1 MFNLT
6 NKIALITGA
15 SRGLGWSMAQSLA
28 KAGAH
33 VVLNA
38 RDEKLLSERVKT
50 LSEQG
55 LSAQAAAFDVT
66 NFEAAQA
73 CVSDLQKQWGKID
86 ILIANAGINHRQ
98 AIQDFELENF
108 EKDFEADEVFCCIGT
123 TAKKTSDKTVYKAID
138 YGIPVTA
145 AKLSKR
151 NNIPTFMVVSAMGA
165 NARSN
170 IFYNKTKGEMERD
183 VLLQKIIN
191 TYVLQPS
198 IIGGN
203 RKETRIGEK
212 IGLFIFKIIQPLFIG
227 KLQNY
232 KIIEAEEIAQAMV
245 NLANSKN
252 SKEKII
258 TSNTIKNISKTKNN

>member
-1 MFNLT
+1 MGKTAIILGATGLVGGIVLQKLIEDEAYTAIKLFSR
-6 NKIALITGA
+6 NKIE
-15 SRGLGWSMAQSLA
+15 GLPI
-28 KAGAH
+28 K
-33 VVLNA
+33 
-38 RDEKLLSERVKT
+38 VKQF
-50 LSEQG
+50 LG
-55 LSAQAAAFDVT
+55 
-66 NFEAAQA
+66 NI
-73 CVSDLQKQWGKID
+73 LQ
-86 ILIANAGINHRQ
+86 
-98 AIQDFELENF
+98 LENF

-258 TSNTIKNISKTKNN
+258 TTNTIKNISKTKNN

>member
-1 MFNLT
+1 MGKTAIILGATGLVGGIVLQKLIEDEAYTAIKLFSR
-6 NKIALITGA
+6 NKIE
-15 SRGLGWSMAQSLA
+15 GLPI
-28 KAGAH
+28 K
-33 VVLNA
+33 
-38 RDEKLLSERVKT
+38 VKQF
-50 LSEQG
+50 LG
-55 LSAQAAAFDVT
+55 
-66 NFEAAQA
+66 NI
-73 CVSDLQKQWGKID
+73 LQ
-86 ILIANAGINHRQ
+86 
-98 AIQDFELENF
+98 LENF

-183 VLLQKIIN
+183 VLQQNIKN
-191 TYVLQPS
+191 TYILQPS

-203 RKETRIGEK
+203 RKETRSGEK